1 MNKEQNLFL
10 DDEFEET
17 KINDVPV
24 TCLGM
29 EFPNDNARREYFREE
44 LRNKLPELKKIEGF
58 PIGEDDDII
67 NLSDPPYYTTCP
79 NPWINDIIQEW
90 EYEKNESKF
99 SNIRVDSFD
108 VKEPYA
114 SDVSEGKN
122 NPVYNAH
129 SYHTKVPHPAI
140 MRYILHYTQP
150 GDIVFDGFSGT
161 GMTGVAAG
169 ICGNPDLELKSK
181 IENEF
186 KMQSNSAPTWGKR
199 NCILTDLSPIA
210 SFIAFNNNNNNNRK
224 EIESFTQLL
233 ERTKEKFERFYQTKH
248 DNGKLGTIEYVVWS
262 DVIVCEECQNEML
275 FFDTFVERGN
285 GIIKNDAKC
294 PHCGTKIQ
302 RSKCIKKHISA
313 YDPAINAIT
322 DSVEFKPVFI
332 SYKYSGKRYT
342 KVPDELDLE
351 TLNTI
356 QNYKFDNWFPTNE
369 LQDGDKIGDPHSK
382 GIYHVHQFYFKRTL
396 IILSEL
402 WSKSSIFNKRFITNS
417 ISRNLTRLN
426 RFIVNSHNPNGRI
439 NGPLSGTF
447 YVPSEMVEQNVF
459 EILSYKKN
467 NDVLNDFN
475 NTIQVASSNSL
486 SNIGNNSI
494 DYIFTDPPFG
504 ANIMYSELNSIS
516 ESWLKIWSNNKEEA
530 IENKH
535 QNKTTSDYQSIMA
548 SCFKE
553 FYRLLKP
560 GKWMT
565 VEFSNTS
572 AAVWNAI
579 QYAITSSGFIIS
591 NVSALDKVHGG
602 IKCMR
607 YTTSVKED
615 LVISCYKPHDGF
627 RQSLV
632 QITNNHE
639 GVWTFITE
647 HLLHL
652 PIHLKKDNSTTSI
665 IERNPKI
672 LYDRLIS
679 YYVQQGFSIPIDAQD
694 FQKGLRERFIERD
707 EMFFTASQAVIYEEK
722 KSLTNKFVP
731 TSLFIGSEADGI
743 EWLKRELSTARTYQ
757 ELSSNWMKDMIS
769 TKKGD
774 VLPELMDILKEN
786 FIEDSDGKW
795 RKPDAEKAADL
806 EIIRGRKM
814 MKEFNMYLEQSQKPK
829 AKRMKDTR
837 LEVLRYGFKEC
848 YKQKDYQT
856 IVTVG
861 DHIQESLLQEDEI
874 LLQYYDIATTR
885 I

>member
-1 MNKEQNLFL
+1 
-10 DDEFEET
+10 
-17 KINDVPV
+17 
-24 TCLGM
+24 
-29 EFPNDNARREYFREE
+29 
-44 LRNKLPELKKIEGF
+44 
-58 PIGEDDDII
+58 
-67 NLSDPPYYTTCP
+67 
-79 NPWINDIIQEW
+79 
-90 EYEKNESKF
+90 
-99 SNIRVDSFD
+99 
-108 VKEPYA
+108 
-114 SDVSEGKN
+114 
-122 NPVYNAH
+122 
-129 SYHTKVPHPAI
+129 
-140 MRYILHYTQP
+140 
-150 GDIVFDGFSGT
+150 
-161 GMTGVAAG
+161 
-169 ICGNPDLELKSK
+169 
-181 IENEF
+181 
-186 KMQSNSAPTWGKR
+186 
-199 NCILTDLSPIA
+199 
-210 SFIAFNNNNNNNRK
+210 
-224 EIESFTQLL
+224 
-233 ERTKEKFERFYQTKH
+233 
-248 DNGKLGTIEYVVWS
+248 
-262 DVIVCEECQNEML
+262 
-275 FFDTFVERGN
+275 
-285 GIIKNDAKC
+285 
-294 PHCGTKIQ
+294 
-302 RSKCIKKHISA
+302 
-313 YDPAINAIT
+313 
-322 DSVEFKPVFI
+322 
-332 SYKYSGKRYT
+332 
-342 KVPDELDLE
+342 
-351 TLNTI
+351 
-356 QNYKFDNWFPTNE
+356 
-369 LQDGDKIGDPHSK
+369 
-382 GIYHVHQFYFKRTL
+382 
-396 IILSEL
+396 
-402 WSKSSIFNKRFITNS
+402 
-417 ISRNLTRLN
+417 
-426 RFIVNSHNPNGRI
+426 
-439 NGPLSGTF
+439 
-447 YVPSEMVEQNVF
+447 
-459 EILSYKKN
+459 
-467 NDVLNDFN
+467 
-475 NTIQVASSNSL
+475 
-486 SNIGNNSI
+486 
-494 DYIFTDPPFG
+494 
-504 ANIMYSELNSIS
+504 MYSELNSIS

-632 QITNNHE
+632 QMTNNHE

>member
-1 MNKEQNLFL
+1 
-10 DDEFEET
+10 
-17 KINDVPV
+17 
-24 TCLGM
+24 
-29 EFPNDNARREYFREE
+29 
-44 LRNKLPELKKIEGF
+44 
-58 PIGEDDDII
+58 
-67 NLSDPPYYTTCP
+67 
-79 NPWINDIIQEW
+79 
-90 EYEKNESKF
+90 
-99 SNIRVDSFD
+99 
-108 VKEPYA
+108 
-114 SDVSEGKN
+114 
-122 NPVYNAH
+122 
-129 SYHTKVPHPAI
+129 
-140 MRYILHYTQP
+140 
-150 GDIVFDGFSGT
+150 
-161 GMTGVAAG
+161 
-169 ICGNPDLELKSK
+169 
-181 IENEF
+181 
-186 KMQSNSAPTWGKR
+186 
-199 NCILTDLSPIA
+199 
-210 SFIAFNNNNNNNRK
+210 
-224 EIESFTQLL
+224 
-233 ERTKEKFERFYQTKH
+233 
-248 DNGKLGTIEYVVWS
+248 
-262 DVIVCEECQNEML
+262 
-275 FFDTFVERGN
+275 
-285 GIIKNDAKC
+285 
-294 PHCGTKIQ
+294 
-302 RSKCIKKHISA
+302 
-313 YDPAINAIT
+313 
-322 DSVEFKPVFI
+322 
-332 SYKYSGKRYT
+332 
-342 KVPDELDLE
+342 
-351 TLNTI
+351 
-356 QNYKFDNWFPTNE
+356 
-369 LQDGDKIGDPHSK
+369 
-382 GIYHVHQFYFKRTL
+382 
-396 IILSEL
+396 
-402 WSKSSIFNKRFITNS
+402 
-417 ISRNLTRLN
+417 
-426 RFIVNSHNPNGRI
+426 
-439 NGPLSGTF
+439 
-447 YVPSEMVEQNVF
+447 
-459 EILSYKKN
+459 
-467 NDVLNDFN
+467 
-475 NTIQVASSNSL
+475 
-486 SNIGNNSI
+486 
-494 DYIFTDPPFG
+494 
-504 ANIMYSELNSIS
+504 
-516 ESWLKIWSNNKEEA
+516 
-530 IENKH
+530 
-535 QNKTTSDYQSIMA
+535 
-548 SCFKE
+548 
-553 FYRLLKP
+553 
-560 GKWMT
+560 
-565 VEFSNTS
+565 
-572 AAVWNAI
+572 
-579 QYAITSSGFIIS
+579 
-591 NVSALDKVHGG
+591 
-602 IKCMR
+602 MR

-632 QITNNHE
+632 QMTNNHE